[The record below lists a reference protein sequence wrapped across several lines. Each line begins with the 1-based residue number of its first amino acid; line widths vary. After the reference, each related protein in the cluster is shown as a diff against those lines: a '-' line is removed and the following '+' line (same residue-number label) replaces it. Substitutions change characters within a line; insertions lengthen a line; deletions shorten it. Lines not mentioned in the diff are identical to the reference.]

1 MGMTQA
7 DMAGAPPPAQM
18 EGAPPAQMEG
28 ATTDDAMDA
37 MEQERMAQMEAVA
50 ATAPQP
56 ESPFSTALITKM
68 VDEMNGFLSIV
79 DPNIAEIDFDATDAK
94 MNTPLPPEVFV
105 PFVLIMSF
113 VSQFENPDYEK
124 FLMNPSE
131 FVNDAAIRKATGI
144 IKMMQQN
151 NELVEDLKQT
161 TEGEE
166 PMDDEPAPEDMPPAE
181 PMPGEMDEDDEAL
194 MGTM

>member
-7 DMAGAPPPAQM
+7 DMAGAPPEQM
-18 EGAPPAQMEG
+18 PPEQMPPEGP
-28 ATTDDAMDA
+28 TTDDALNE

-50 ATAPQP
+50 ASAPQP
-56 ESPFSTALITKM
+56 ESPFSTALIAKM
-68 VDEMNGFLSIV
+68 ADEMNGFLSIV
-79 DPNIAEIDFDATDAK
+79 DPNIAEIDFDVTEAK
-94 MNTPLPPEVFV
+94 INTPLPPEVYV

-124 FLMNPSE
+124 FLMNPTE

-151 NELVEDLKQT
+151 SELVEDLKQT
-161 TEGEE
+161 AEGEE
-166 PMDDEPAPEDMPPAE
+166 PMDEEPAPEDMPPPE
-181 PMPGEMDEDDEAL
+181 PMPGEMDADDEAL
-194 MGTM
+194 METM

>member
-1 MGMTQA
+1 
-7 DMAGAPPPAQM
+7 
-18 EGAPPAQMEG
+18 MEG

-56 ESPFSTALITKM
+56 ESPFSTALIAKM

>member
-68 VDEMNGFLSIV
+68 VDEMNGFL
-79 DPNIAEIDFDATDAK
+79 A
-94 MNTPLPPEVFV
+94 L
-105 PFVLIMSF
+105 LIPTLLKLILT
-113 VSQFENPDYEK
+113 Q
-124 FLMNPSE
+124 LT
-131 FVNDAAIRKATGI
+131 RK
-144 IKMMQQN
+144 
-151 NELVEDLKQT
+151 
-161 TEGEE
+161 
-166 PMDDEPAPEDMPPAE
+166 
-181 PMPGEMDEDDEAL
+181 
-194 MGTM
+194 